1 MVHTFPVFH
10 RVALW
15 AKSIDDHCVYIGNYD
30 FARNAECIQGNLVP
44 QRNRILTGWKEPW
57 LGSLRWNIDSALG
70 KPGRAGIGG
79 VLRNQD
85 EQFLSIFSCL
95 VEIKDSNEAEVIA
108 VRKAME
114 ISAPST
120 LAQEVHWI
128 F

>member
-1 MVHTFPVFH
+1 VEYRFSFRETG
-10 RVALW
+10 
-15 AKSIDDHCVYIGNYD
+15 KSRDWWC
-30 FARNAECIQGNLVP
+30 F
-44 QRNRILTGWKEPW
+44 KE
-57 LGSLRWNIDSALG
+57 SRRTI
-70 KPGRAGIGG
+70 
-79 VLRNQD
+79 
-85 EQFLSIFSCL
+85 SIFSCL